1 MSSEYLDLAYTGK
14 NQWWRYLAG
23 ILLIMGLWIGVAI
36 AVFEM
41 FGELAQIAQRTSDPA
56 LRRAI
61 EAVMTDRFT
70 EYVVINL
77 GHIAILVALIVAVRL
92 IHRRR
97 FLSLITPGRSIN
109 WTRIGWGFAVYF
121 ALAVVLTIIDYAL
134 DPLVYRMTDHPVRVL
149 AHAPIVIV
157 LTPLQTTAEELLFR
171 GYLMQ
176 GAGLITRR
184 LWFPAALTSLIFMV
198 LHLANPE
205 VEHGFLAACTYYFG
219 IAFLLALVTTL
230 SNSLELAIGAHAA
243 INLFAALLVNYSDSA
258 LTVESFFFSTELHL
272 GANLVALAIMAVVSY
287 LFFFSSWK
295 PSFIGT
301 YSPTERDTV

>member
-1 MSSEYLDLAYTGK
+1 MSYEYLDLAYTGK

-23 ILLIMGLWIGVAI
+23 VLFIVGLWIGVAVTI
-36 AVFEM
+36 FAGFNA
-41 FGELAQIAQRTSDPA
+41 LAQVARQTPDPA
-56 LRRAI
+56 LKRAI
-61 EAVMTDRFT
+61 ETVMADPFT
-70 EYVVINL
+70 EYVVMNL
-77 GHIAILVALIVAVRL
+77 GHIAILVALMIAVRL

-97 FLSLITPGRSIN
+97 FLSLITPGQSIK
-109 WTRIGWGFAVYF
+109 WKRIGWGFAVYF
-121 ALAVVLTIIDYAL
+121 VLAAVLTLIDYAL
-134 DPLVYRMTDHPVRVL
+134 DPSVYRMTEHPARVL
-149 AHAPIVIV
+149 ARAPAVLV

-176 GAGLITRR
+176 GAGLVTRR
-184 LWFPAALTSLIFMV
+184 FWFPAALTSFIFMV

-219 IAFLLALVTTL
+219 IAFLLGMITIL

-258 LTVESFFFSTELHL
+258 LTVESLFFSTELHL

-295 PSFIGT
+295 PTSIGA
-301 YSPTERDTV
+301 YSSEETDAP